1 MDTVQLRFVGRAL
14 ASGEVCLGVRG
25 DSEARKLAFALPD
38 VAEGQLAYL
47 KVDFPTPTKIPLQC
61 ADGGAWVC
69 VLQAPA
75 LLESG
80 IFGAQVEIFDG
91 ETVVWNS
98 DIFHAVV
105 RDSLSVNEDIEP
117 VMLPELL
124 EAEAAL
130 QAAIAKTE
138 DILDAVEQE
147 AARET
152 AEAARVAAEQGRV
165 AAEEAREEA
174 FEQFEQN
181 LADGEYNG
189 ATFTPAVSAAGVIS
203 WTNDKGLANPASVN
217 IMGPQ
222 GPAGATGATGATGP
236 QGPQGERGE
245 TGATGPQGP
254 QGATGPQGPQGPTGA
269 DGAPG
274 VKGDKGDTGN
284 SGVYLG
290 TTEPIDPEIKVW
302 INPDGDAPELETDTT
317 LSIPGAP
324 ADAAAVGEA
333 IEAISPEDESVGSN
347 PWSSQQI
354 IDTLCPPLEATGNPV
369 TCYPVANYP
378 LGVTVSWEPHQE
390 GEGDPSPENVRP
402 ITGLDEVTVQRSGK
416 NLMPYTKPS
425 RSSYTSNGVTFT
437 WNDDGSIHVSG
448 TAVGRAD
455 SNVMNFDG
463 FYLPPGKYRMISP
476 SQSEVFPR
484 FVVKKGSTGTN
495 IWYNP
500 MDISIENGDVPQYF
514 YMYVTDG
521 AAVDTTIYAF
531 LSYGIENPTDDDY
544 APYTGTT
551 TTLSLP
557 ETIYGGTADAVTGVG
572 MGNWRYMELD
582 GTKSGSLGN
591 IDVSDTIQQF
601 NLVII
606 DPQTDAKLPC
616 MCNILPQ
623 TADAISGNTLGIY
636 HHSKSTF
643 VFGFP
648 RAPLREYGFIDGDV
662 ETYMTAFKA
671 FLAAQYA
678 AGTPVTIA
686 YKLATPTAFQAA
698 GNASIPALPGTNTIY
713 TDADSV
719 TVTGRADPNHTIN
732 ALNDRIAALEDAA
745 TGG

>member
-47 KVDFPTPTKIPLQC
+47 KVDFPTPTKIPLQR
-61 ADGGAWVC
+61 ADDGAWVC

-147 AARET
+147 EARET
-152 AEAARVAAEQGRV
+152 AEAARVTAEQGRV

-181 LADGEYNG
+181 LAGGEYNG
-189 ATFTPAVSAAGVIS
+189 ATFTPSLSTAGLLS

-254 QGATGPQGPQGPTGA
+254 QGATGPQGPQGPAGADGA

-274 VKGDKGDTGN
+274 AKGDKGDTGD

-290 TTEPIDPEIKVW
+290 NTEPTDESVKVW
-302 INPDGDAPELETDTT
+302 INPDGGSTPIPGLPVPGEDDVGKVLVVGEEGAYELGTPSPEVDDT

-333 IEAISPEDESVGSN
+333 IEAISPDDESVGAR
-347 PWSSQQI
+347 PWSSKQI
-354 IDTLCPPLEATGNPV
+354 IDTLCPPLEVSGNPV
-369 TCYPVANYP
+369 VCYPVAGYP
-378 LGVTVSWEPHQE
+378 LGVKASWEPRQE

-402 ITGLDEVTVQRSGK
+402 ITGLDEVTVTLSD
-416 NLMPYTKPS
+416 
-425 RSSYTSNGVTFT
+425 GVS
-437 WNDDGSIHVSG
+437 D
-448 TAVGRAD
+448 
-455 SNVMNFDG
+455 
-463 FYLPPGKYRMISP
+463 
-476 SQSEVFPR
+476 
-484 FVVKKGSTGTN
+484 
-495 IWYNP
+495 
-500 MDISIENGDVPQYF
+500 
-514 YMYVTDG
+514 
-521 AAVDTTIYAF
+521 
-531 LSYGIENPTDDDY
+531 
-544 APYTGTT
+544 GTT
-551 TTLSLP
+551 ATLTLP
-557 ETIYGGTADAVTGVG
+557 ETIYGGTVDAVTGVG
-572 MGNWRYMELD
+572 SAQYIYRELAISDMDNNENYPGWLNVPWINDVKHNPLPD
-582 GTKSGSLGN
+582 GTFA
-591 IDVSDTIQQF
+591 V
-601 NLVII
+601 
-606 DPQTDAKLPC
+606 
-616 MCNILPQ
+616 
-623 TADAISGNTLGIY
+623 LGIY
-636 HHSKSTF
+636 GVTNIADVSQGAFWNSNGTQIYTLPEFWGGKTQSQIKEAYPDLVVQF
-643 VFGFP
+643 C
-648 RAPLREYGFIDGDV
+648 LRLV
-662 ETYMTAFKA
+662 
-671 FLAAQYA
+671 
-678 AGTPVTIA
+678 TPMS
-686 YKLATPTAFQAA
+686 FQAT
-698 GNASIPALPGTNTIY
+698 GSQSIPALPGTNTVY
-713 TDADSV
+713 TDADSA
-719 TVTGRADPNHTIN
+719 TVTGRADPNHTIA